1 MFENSEQYTA
11 NKILILFILDRLGV
25 KLSDHFLNAVLL
37 GPGLVNYFSVQEC
50 REDLIAKG
58 CVQRELDSAGTVL
71 YSITEKGR
79 ERLGQMRYML
89 SGGLGARYEAY
100 LEAIRD
106 SLEQGMHVNADCFE
120 DAAGNVYVRC
130 YVREG
135 SNCIV
140 DVKLPVA
147 NRSDGAA
154 ICETW
159 RKNTSEL
166 YLQLVKTFYDGIKT
180 NKKEKEKGT

>member
-11 NKILILFILDRLGV
+11 NKILILFILD
-25 KLSDHFLNAVLL
+25 KLDMKLTDHFLSAVLL
-37 GPGLVNYFSVQEC
+37 GPGLVNYFTVQEC

-58 CVQRELDSAGTVL
+58 CVARELDSNGSVL

-79 ERLGQMRYML
+79 ERLEQMRYML

-100 LEAIRD
+100 LDANRD
-106 SLEQGMHVNADCFE
+106 SLERGMHVNADCFE
-120 DAAGNVYVRC
+120 DSEGNTYVRC

-135 SNCIV
+135 ANCIV

-154 ICETW
+154 ICEIW
-159 RKNTSEL
+159 RKNTSDL
-166 YLQLVKTFYDGIKT
+166 YLHLVKTFYDALKEIQ
-180 NKKEKEKGT
+180 NKEEEG

>member
-1 MFENSEQYTA
+1 M
-11 NKILILFILDRLGV
+11 ILFILD
-25 KLSDHFLNAVLL
+25 KLDMKLTDNFLSAALL
-37 GPGLVNYFSVQEC
+37 GPGLVNYFTVQEC

-58 CVQRELDSAGTVL
+58 CVERELDSNGTVL

-100 LEAIRD
+100 LEANRD
-106 SLEQGMHVNADCFE
+106 TLERGMHVNADCFE
-120 DAAGNVYVRC
+120 DSEGNTYIRC

-135 SNCIV
+135 ANCIV

-147 NRSDGAA
+147 DRSDGAA
-154 ICETW
+154 ICEIW
-159 RKNTSEL
+159 KKNTSDL
-166 YLQLVKTFYDGIKT
+166 YMHIVKTFYDAIKT
-180 NKKEKEKGT
+180 GKNEKENET